1 MTIQFQADADLNH
14 AIVTAT
20 RRREPA
26 VSFTSAASAH
36 LEGILDPEVLE
47 RAAAQERI
55 LITHDRQTM
64 PEHFRE
70 RLAQGKSSPGVLIVS
85 QFEPLGPVVETIVM
99 IWAASTPEEWQNQIR
114 YLPSLGRH
122 VFSR

>member
-14 AIVTAT
+14 AIVRAT

-26 VSFTSAASAH
+26 ISFTSAADAN
-36 LEGILDPEVLE
+36 LEGVPDSEVLE
-47 RAAAQERI
+47 MAAAQERI

-99 IWAASTPEEWQNQIR
+99 IWAASITEEWRNQIR

>member
-14 AIVTAT
+14 AIVIAT

-26 VSFTSAASAH
+26 ISFASAADAS
-36 LEGILDPEVLE
+36 LEGVHDSEVLE
-47 RAAAQERI
+47 IAAAQGRI

-70 RLAQGKSSPGVLIVS
+70 RLAQSKSSPGVLIVS
-85 QFEPLGPVVETIVM
+85 QFAPLGPVVEMIVM
-99 IWAASTPEEWQNQIR
+99 IWAASKPEEWQNQIR

-122 VFSR
+122 VFTR

>member
-1 MTIQFQADADLNH
+1 MTFPFQADADLNH
-14 AIVTAT
+14 AIVRAI

-26 VSFTSAASAH
+26 TSFTSAADAN
-36 LEGILDPEVLE
+36 LEGIPDSEVLE
-47 RAAAQERI
+47 MAAAQERI

-85 QFEPLGPVVETIVM
+85 QFEPLGPVVETIVL
-99 IWAASTPEEWQNQIR
+99 IWAASNSEESRNQIR
-114 YLPSLGRH
+114 YLPSLGRY
-122 VFSR
+122 VFNG